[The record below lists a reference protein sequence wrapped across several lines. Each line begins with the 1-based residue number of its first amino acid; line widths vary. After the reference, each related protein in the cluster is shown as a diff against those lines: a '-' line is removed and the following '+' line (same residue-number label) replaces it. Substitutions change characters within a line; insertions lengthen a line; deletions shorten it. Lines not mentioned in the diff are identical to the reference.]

1 MLFDDSYFTIAG
13 ISSSEFRDKGSRFIA
28 LAYPVKS
35 EAEVKSI
42 LQAARKE
49 HPQANH
55 VCYAFRLTTDPTV
68 FRSSDDREPSGSAG
82 KPILAA
88 IQSKGL
94 TDTLVVVI
102 RYFGGT
108 LLGVP
113 GLINAYRTAAYE
125 ALERSKIEEKWIMQG
140 YIIRFTYE
148 LGSAVHQL
156 LQNVNAKIHQ
166 QNYGESCT
174 INFDIRLHHA
184 EKFEAAHRRHPLLA
198 YKSQLEKTKHASA

>member
-1 MLFDDSYFTIAG
+1 MLFDDSFLTIAEF
-13 ISSSEFRDKGSRFIA
+13 STSEFKDRGSRFLA

-42 LQAARKE
+42 LQATRKE

-94 TDTLVVVI
+94 TDTLVVVA

-113 GLINAYRTAAYE
+113 GLINAYKTAAMW
-125 ALERSKIEEKWIMQG
+125 ALEKSKVEEKWVMQS
-140 YIIRFTYE
+140 YVIIFTYE
-148 LGSAVHQL
+148 LSNAVHQL
-156 LQNVNAKIHQ
+156 LQNLKAQIHEQ
-166 QNYGESCT
+166 SYGESCT
-174 INFDIRLHHA
+174 ITFDVRLHQS
-184 EKFEAAHRRHPLLA
+184 EKLETAHRQHPILA
-198 YKSQLEKTKHASA
+198 YKSQLERKKHASS

>member
-1 MLFDDSYFTIAG
+1 MLFDDNYFTITG
-13 ISSSEFRDKGSRFIA
+13 PSTSEFRDRGSRFLA

-35 EAEVKSI
+35 EAEVKVI
-42 LQAARKE
+42 LQTTRKE

-94 TDTLVVVI
+94 TEILVVVI

-113 GLINAYRTAAYE
+113 GLINAYRTAASE
-125 ALERSKIEEKWIMQG
+125 ALEKSKIEEKWVMQG
-140 YIIRFTYE
+140 YVIRFTYE
-148 LGSAVHQL
+148 LSSAVHQL
-156 LQNVNAKIHQ
+156 LQNMNVKIHEQ
-166 QNYGESCT
+166 SYAERCT
-174 INFDIRLHHA
+174 ITFDIRLHHA
-184 EKFEAAHRRHPLLA
+184 EKLEAAHRQHPILA
-198 YKSQLEKTKHASA
+198 HKSQLERTKHASA